1 MISPSERCV
10 WQLDGAVFDEH
21 RLELRVNDQLVHLER
36 RQIRLLSQLLRNA
49 GTVVTKQELL
59 HTAWPQRVISDSAL
73 TSTIAK
79 LRRLLG
85 PSLALQ
91 LKTVHGY
98 GYCWQ
103 GPVRQLANP
112 LPRATAPTPEPEPAP
127 APPALLPALRHLI
140 LRRRGWL
147 GFVCGLLLGGGAIGL
162 LVWLL

>member
-1 MISPSERCV
+1 MTPSERCV
-10 WQLDGAVFDEH
+10 WQLVGAVFDEH
-21 RLELRVNDQLVHLER
+21 RLELRVNDQLIHLER
-36 RQIRLLSQLLRNA
+36 RQIRLLSHLLRNA

-59 HTAWPQRVISDSAL
+59 QSAWPQRVISDSAL

-85 PSLALQ
+85 PELARQ

-103 GPVRQLANP
+103 GPVRQLANATY
-112 LPRATAPTPEPEPAP
+112 RDTAPEREAVPP
-127 APPALLPALRHLI
+127 PPALLPALRQLI

-147 GFVCGLLLGGGAIGL
+147 GFISGLLLGGAAIGIL
-162 LVWLL
+162 TWLL